1 MLYPTVEG
9 FAITDKKKKNM
20 SHNHSHNHSSET
32 SEKNLFI
39 TMALNFF
46 ITIAEVIG
54 GLISGSLSLISDAL
68 HNFSD
73 GIAIIITYIAM
84 RLSKKPKT
92 FKYTFGLKRAEIIA
106 AIINA
111 STLIIISFFLI
122 KEAIARF
129 YNPSTITGSLMLIV
143 AALGLFANVIGTL
156 LLKKGSSNNLN
167 IRAAYFHLLSD
178 AVSSLAVIIGAVFIM
193 YYKIYW
199 IDSLLTI
206 LISLYILK
214 ETYEIVKESIDI
226 LMMSNPEGIDLNELK
241 DIVEKIPGVINIH
254 HIHLWKLNDNDTHF
268 EAHIEVEDMTVS
280 KTAEINKLIEHQ
292 LHDKYEINHT
302 TLQFECDQCD
312 VKNIV

>member
-1 MLYPTVEG
+1 
-9 FAITDKKKKNM
+9 M
-20 SHNHSHNHSSET
+20 SHNHKSEF

-46 ITIAEVIG
+46 ISIAEVIG
-54 GLISGSLSLISDAL
+54 GILSGSLSLISDAL

-84 RLSKKPKT
+84 RLSKRPKT
-92 FKYTFGLKRAEIIA
+92 SKYTFGLKRAEILA

-122 KEAIARF
+122 REAIERF
-129 YNPSTITGSLMLIV
+129 YNPSQITGSLMLIV
-143 AALGLFANVIGTL
+143 ATLGLLANVIGTL
-156 LLKKGSSNNLN
+156 LLKKGSENNLN

-178 AVSSLAVIIGAVFIM
+178 AVSSLAVIIGAIFII

-199 IDSLLTI
+199 IDPLLTI

-226 LMMSNPEGIDLNELK
+226 LMMSNPERIDLDEIKN
-241 DIVEKIPGVINIH
+241 IVEKIPGVINIH
-254 HIHLWKLNDNDTHF
+254 HIHLWKLNDIETHF
-268 EAHIEVEDMTVS
+268 EAHIEVEDMQVS
-280 KTAEINKLIEHQ
+280 GTAVIQELIEQ
-292 LHDKYEINHT
+292 ALHDRYEINHT
-302 TLQFECDQCD
+302 TLQFECDKCE
-312 VKNIV
+312 VKKLL

>member
-1 MLYPTVEG
+1 
-9 FAITDKKKKNM
+9 M
-20 SHNHSHNHSSET
+20 SHNHSHNHGAET

-46 ITIAEVIG
+46 ITIAEIIG
-54 GLISGSLSLISDAL
+54 GFISGSLSLISDAL

-84 RLSKKPKT
+84 RLSKRPKT
-92 FKYTFGLKRAEIIA
+92 PKYTFGLKRAEILA

-122 KEAIARF
+122 KEAIDRF
-129 YNPSTITGSLMLIV
+129 LNPTPITGSLMLIV
-143 AALGLFANVIGTL
+143 AALGLLANIAGTL
-156 LLKKGSSNNLN
+156 LLKKGSANNLN

-178 AVSSLAVIIGAVFIM
+178 AVSSLAVIIGAVFIIF
-193 YYKIYW
+193 YKIYW
-199 IDSLLTI
+199 IDPLLTV

-226 LMMSNPEGIDLNELK
+226 LMMSNPEGIDLEVIKN
-241 DIVEKIPGVINIH
+241 IVEKIPGVLNIH

-268 EAHIEVEDMTVS
+268 EAHIEVEDMAVS
-280 KTAEINKLIEHQ
+280 KTAEIQKLIEHE
-292 LHDKYEINHT
+292 LHERYEINHT
-302 TLQFECDQCD
+302 TLQFECGVCE
-312 VKNIV
+312 NTSMI